1 MKKIIA
7 ILILAAA
14 FASCT
19 KLDIA
24 PNSQLTDQTSFK
36 SKSEFL
42 NGLAGVYTSIGV
54 WGGQNVYYFGGGS
67 TDEMLFPARGTD
79 WKGDNQLIFLHTVTP
94 ATNEVNNFY
103 NSLSNIIAVTNT
115 YIAVIDASSLKDD
128 SDVKVMRSEA
138 RFLRAFAYFNMV
150 DYFGNVPLVTK
161 ATYDASNPPKQA
173 TRADLYNFVKTELTD
188 LASSAL
194 PATNSYGRVDK
205 YAAEALLAKLYLN
218 SAIYLGTANANLAD
232 VVTLT
237 SDIVSNSSYSLDPSY
252 HHVFGATNGVNN
264 VETLFTMVCKNKGT
278 ACVNMS
284 AMFSLDDSRDTYG
297 AWASGWDGAA
307 TLPTFYRSF
316 ESTDIRRAQFIAG
329 PQFFPDG
336 VTPSIQ
342 TDDQGRTRQ
351 LVYAVDFTAKD
362 PVNNADHWDGARGG
376 KYMMDGYGNFGN
388 MGSGG
393 MMNSDMPILRFA
405 DVLMMKAEAEYRQ
418 NPGSTDAL
426 ALVNQVRLRGGN
438 PVAPF
443 TSLNDAN
450 FLAERGREFAWEG
463 WRRNDL
469 IRFGKYG
476 VAWDYK
482 PADGTDRTILPIPAT
497 QIQSNPNL
505 RQNPGYN

>member
-7 ILILAAA
+7 ILILAAT
-14 FASCT
+14 FVSCT
-19 KLDIA
+19 KLEIA

-42 NGLAGVYTSIGV
+42 NGLAGVYTSLSV
-54 WGGQNVYYFGGGS
+54 WGGEMIYYFGGGS

-94 ATNEVNNFY
+94 TNNELNNFY
-103 NSLSNIIAVTNT
+103 NQLSNIIAVTNT
-115 YIAVIDASSLKDD
+115 YIAVIDASSFKEDN
-128 SDVKVMRSEA
+128 DVKVMRSEA
-138 RFLRAFAYFNMV
+138 RFLRAFAYFGMV
-150 DYFGNVPLVTK
+150 DYFGNGTLVTS
-161 ATYDASNPPKQA
+161 ASYDPSNPPKYA
-173 TRADLYNFVKTELTD
+173 TRTEIYNFVKTELTD
-188 LASSAL
+188 LATSAL

-218 SAIYLGTANANLAD
+218 SGIYLGQANANLPD

-237 SDIVSNSSYSLDPSY
+237 SDIISNSSYSLDPSY

-264 VETLFTMVCKNKGT
+264 VETLFTMICKNKGT

-438 PVAPF
+438 PVAPL

>member
-115 YIAVIDASSLKDD
+115 YIAVIDVSSLKDD

-264 VETLFTMVCKNKGT
+264 VETLFTMICKNKGT

-336 VTPSIQ
+336 VTHSIQ
-342 TDDQGRTRQ
+342 VDDQGRTSQ

-463 WRRNDL
+463 WRRNDVPAFESEIGAKDCCQAQCPQA
-469 IRFGKYG
+469 IRTG
-476 VAWDYK
+476 
-482 PADGTDRTILPIPAT
+482 
-497 QIQSNPNL
+497 
-505 RQNPGYN
+505 

>member
-1 MKKIIA
+1 MKKILP
-7 ILILAAA
+7 ILILAVIVTN
-14 FASCT
+14 CT

-36 SKSEFL
+36 SKNEFL
-42 NGLAGVYTSIGV
+42 NGLAGVYTSLSV
-54 WGGQNVYYFGGGS
+54 WGGEIVYYFGGGS

-94 ATNEVNNFY
+94 ANNELNNFY
-103 NSLSNIIAVTNT
+103 NQLSNIIAVTNT
-115 YIAVIDASSLKDD
+115 YIAAIDASSFTSDN
-128 SDVKVMRSEA
+128 DVKVMRGEA
-138 RFLRAFAYFNMV
+138 RFLRAFAYFEMV
-150 DYFGNVPLVTK
+150 DYFGNGTLVTS
-161 ATYDASNPPKQA
+161 ATYDQNNPPKYA
-173 TRADLYNFVKTELTD
+173 TRSDLYNFVKTELID
-188 LASSAL
+188 LSGNVL
-194 PATNSYGRVDK
+194 PSTNSYGRVDK

-218 SAIYLGTANANLAD
+218 SGIYLGSANTNLTD

-237 SDIVSNSSYSLDPSY
+237 SDIMNNSSYSLDPSY
-252 HHVFGATNGVNN
+252 HHIFGATNGANN
-264 VETLFTMVCKNKGT
+264 VETLFTMVCKNKAT

-297 AWASGWDGAA
+297 SWASGWDGCA
-307 TLPTFYRSF
+307 TLPTFYRSYDVK
-316 ESTDIRRAQFIAG
+316 DIRRDQWIAG

-342 TDDQGRTRQ
+342 TDDQGRSRQ
-351 LVYAVDFTAKD
+351 LVYAIDFTASD
-362 PVNNADHWDGARGG
+362 PVNNADHWDGVRGG

-388 MGSGG
+388 MASGG

-426 ALVNQVRLRGGN
+426 ALVNQVRLRGNN
-438 PVAPF
+438 PIAAF
-443 TSLNDAN
+443 ASLTDENL
-450 FLAERGREFAWEG
+450 LAERGREFAWEG

-482 PADGTDRTILPIPAT
+482 PADAADRSLLPIPAS

-505 RQNPGYN
+505 HQNPGY